1 MNIFDSYA
9 KYHYMK
15 NSILYFF
22 LLLFLFSGQYSF
34 AQSIGLRHY
43 DVDEGLPQGDIY
55 GITQDKN
62 GFLWIATGNGLA
74 RFDGHDMQPF
84 TQNDG
89 LTDNFVTALATDSL
103 RNGTWLGHPQGLLSY
118 QNRQTDSIWT
128 VTSLSQNL
136 LSRIQQIYVEEEQIW
151 ALTEREGVFK
161 VSFNKINSKNQINQ
175 PTEDFD
181 YQTSYFPLVSTHT
194 ERCNVFERLSSNEFL
209 VGTDSGLFVAS
220 VKDEKFIFTDQIKEL
235 QGIEVHSITRKRQGQ
250 IGFWIGTK
258 DNGIYNFFS
267 NSTVK
272 KAFPSRTEIAKEYI
286 TSILEDKRGKLW
298 VGTKNNGLFRI
309 ESIKKEEKV
318 VDIEHYTSKNGLPSS
333 SISCILQDYEG
344 SIWIGTENNGLVQML
359 NEMFEIYTYSHGLPS
374 ENILS
379 VLRMDENN
387 LLLGTDQ
394 TITSLTL
401 QGDSTIFKPYLPA
414 LSQTVVR
421 ALFKDSLG
429 KVWIGT
435 EKKGLFI
442 FDPITNSLKLIRDVP
457 DKTINKITSDDD
469 GNIWIATNSWGLFK
483 YIKSENR
490 FTQILPTKTIQ
501 LNRIQNIYKDRQ
513 NRIWIASSD
522 YTLSYWKDDKLTVL
536 DAVSEFSQVKATCF
550 TEDAENT
557 LWIGSEGSGVFAYSE
572 NEIKKYTTADGLASN
587 YSYFIAADRNYNI
600 WIGSRK
606 GITRLRPKDDLAKIY
621 HQSDG
626 LIGTEANRS
635 AVEKDYNGDL
645 WFGTT
650 RGLIHYIGQNDHINL
665 VRPKVVLSG
674 FRIFG
679 EERSFEEDLVLPYD
693 DYSLRLDF
701 KTITFRYPEK
711 VKFKYRLK
719 GFDENWSEIMTQNFA
734 YYSHLEDGSYEFEV
748 LATND
753 DGVWANIP
761 ASYSFTIA
769 TPIWKKTWF
778 LVACILIGFIL
789 LVGYVRMRTHSLEKK
804 RKDLEIE
811 VEKQT
816 EKLKQQNKELA
827 VTNSLLK
834 ESENELS
841 QSNSIK
847 DRMFSIISHDLR
859 APLATLQNFLKMFI
873 SYRNAF
879 TDEEINKI
887 TRDIDKSLGN
897 VGGLLENLLQWSRAQ
912 MGHLETKLE
921 PLLITDHIQKNIE
934 LLLPTAK
941 NKKIN
946 LQVSQIKEGILV
958 EADYNLLNFILRNL
972 ISNAIKFT
980 DTEGT
985 VTVGAIADTNTL
997 EKNAQKM
1004 IHIFVRDTGVGMNE
1018 DIAKKIFIT
1027 DQHVTTRGTANEK
1040 GTGLGLMVCKE
1051 FVEKQNGKIWVESI
1065 EKEGTTFTFSL
1076 REAIIKD

>member
-1 MNIFDSYA
+1 MNSFDSYV
-9 KYHYMK
+9 KYYYMRY
-15 NSILYFF
+15 SIFFFF
-22 LLLFLFSGQYSF
+22 LLTTLLSANSSF

-55 GITQDKN
+55 EIAQDKN

-89 LTDNFVTALATDSL
+89 LADNFVTTLATDSL

-118 QNRQTDSIWT
+118 HHRQNDSIWT
-128 VTSLSQNL
+128 ISSLNQNL
-136 LSRIQQIYVEEEQIW
+136 LSRIQQIRIEEEQIW
-151 ALTEREGVFK
+151 ALTEREGVIR
-161 VSFNKINSKNQINQ
+161 VSFNNVKEENQTNHQ
-175 PTEDFD
+175 NKLFN
-181 YQTSYFPLVSTHT
+181 YQTSYFPLINTHT
-194 ERCNVFERLSSNEFL
+194 ERCNVFDKLSSNEFL

-220 VKDEKFIFTDQIKEL
+220 IQDEKFIFTQEIAEL
-235 QGIEVHSITRKRQGQ
+235 RGIEVHSISRKKHGQ

-258 DNGIYNFFS
+258 DNGVYNFFS
-267 NSTVK
+267 SGNVK
-272 KAFPSRTEIAKEYI
+272 KAFPNRKEIENQYI

-309 ESIKKEEKV
+309 ESTKKDEKV
-318 VDIEHYTSKNGLPSS
+318 INIEHYTTKNGLPNLA
-333 SISCILQDYEG
+333 ISCILQDYEG

-359 NEMFEIYTYSHGLPS
+359 NEMFEIYTYAHGLES

-379 VLRMDENN
+379 LLRLDENL

-394 TITSLTL
+394 NITLLTTK
-401 QGDSTIFKPYLPA
+401 GDSTVFEPYLDDFPQA
-414 LSQTVVR
+414 VIRT
-421 ALFKDSLG
+421 LFKDSLG
-429 KVWIGT
+429 KIWIGT
-435 EKKGLFI
+435 EEKGLFI
-442 FDPITNSLKLIRDVP
+442 FDPTTNYLKAVKEVP
-457 DKTINKITSDDD
+457 DKTINKITADDQ
-469 GNIWIATNSWGLFK
+469 GNVWIATNSWGLFK
-483 YIKSENR
+483 YLKATAR
-490 FTQILPTKTIQ
+490 FTQILPSKTVQ

-536 DAVSEFSQVKATCF
+536 DAIPEFSQVKATCF
-550 TEDAENT
+550 AEDAENV

-572 NEIKKYTTADGLASN
+572 NEIKKYTIADGLASN

-626 LIGTEANRS
+626 LIGTEGNRS
-635 AVEKDYNGDL
+635 AVQKDFNGDL

-679 EERSFEEDLVLPYD
+679 EEQSFEEDLVLPYD

-719 GFDENWSEIMTQNFA
+719 GFDENWSEITTQNFA
-734 YYSHLEDGSYEFEV
+734 YYSHLEDGEYDFEV

-753 DGVWANIP
+753 DGIWTTIP
-761 ASYSFTIA
+761 AMYSFTIA
-769 TPIWKKTWF
+769 TPVWKKTWF
-778 LVACILIGFIL
+778 LIACIVFCFTL
-789 LVGYVRMRTHSLEKK
+789 LVSYVRKRTNSLEEK
-804 RKDLEIE
+804 RKILELE

-816 EKLKQQNKELA
+816 EKLKLQNKELE

-879 TDEEINKI
+879 SDEEINKI
-887 TRDIDKSLGN
+887 TKDINKSLGN
-897 VGGLLENLLQWSRAQ
+897 VGDLLENLLQWSRAQ
-912 MGHLETKLE
+912 MGHLETQLE
-921 PLLITDHIQKNIE
+921 PLIIADYIQKNIE
-934 LLLPTAK
+934 LFLPIAK

-946 LQVSQIKEGILV
+946 LQVSEINEKIAV
-958 EADYNLLNFILRNL
+958 EADPNLLNFILRNL

-980 DTEGT
+980 DLNGT
-985 VTVGAIADTNTL
+985 VTVGATYYTD
-997 EKNAQKM
+997 ENANDSK
-1004 IHIFVRDTGVGMNE
+1004 R
-1018 DIAKKIFIT
+1018 
-1027 DQHVTTRGTANEK
+1027 
-1040 GTGLGLMVCKE
+1040 
-1051 FVEKQNGKIWVESI
+1051 
-1065 EKEGTTFTFSL
+1065 
-1076 REAIIKD
+1076 

>member
-1 MNIFDSYA
+1 MNSFGSHA
-9 KYHYMK
+9 KYYYMK
-15 NSILYFF
+15 HYIHYFF
-22 LLLFLFSGQYSF
+22 LFPFLFFVQYSF

-43 DVDEGLPQGDIY
+43 DVEEGLPQGDIY

-62 GFLWIATGNGLA
+62 GFLWIATGNGLS

-84 TQNDG
+84 TQSDG
-89 LTDNFVTALATDSL
+89 LADNFITTLATDSV
-103 RNGTWLGHPQGLLSY
+103 RNGTWLGHPQGVLSY
-118 QNRQTDSIWT
+118 HHKQNDSIWSI
-128 VTSLSQNL
+128 TSPTQNL
-136 LSRIQQIYVEEEQIW
+136 LSRVQQIYVEEEKVW

-161 VSFNKINSKNQINQ
+161 VSFNKMDNQDSDN
-175 PTEDFD
+175 PFLH
-181 YQTSYFPLVSTHT
+181 YQISYFPLVSTHT
-194 ERCNVFERLSSNEFL
+194 ERCNVFEKLSSNEFL

-220 VKDEKFIFTDQIKEL
+220 IKDEKFIFTQQIKEL
-235 QGIEVHSITRKRQGQ
+235 KGIEVHSIVRKKQGQ

-258 DNGIYNFFS
+258 DNGVYNFFS
-267 NSTVK
+267 TSNIK
-272 KAFPSRTEIAKEYI
+272 KAFSSRPEVAKEHV

-298 VGTKNNGLFRI
+298 IGTKNNGLFRI

-318 VDIEHYTSKNGLPSS
+318 ISIEHYTTNNGLPSS

-344 SIWIGTENNGLVQML
+344 SIWIGTESNGFVQML
-359 NEMFEIYTYSHGLPS
+359 NEMFEIYTYTHGLPS
-374 ENILS
+374 ENVLS
-379 VLRMDENN
+379 TLRLDENT

-394 TITSLTL
+394 NITSLIK
-401 QGDSTIFKPYLPA
+401 QGDSTIFKPYLAA
-414 LSQTVVR
+414 LPQTIVR
-421 ALFKDSLG
+421 TLFKDSLG
-429 KVWIGT
+429 KIWIGT

-442 FDPITNSLKLIRDVP
+442 YEPTTNILKSIKDVP
-457 DKTINKITSDDD
+457 DKTINKITADDD

-490 FTQILPTKTIQ
+490 FIQILPTKTVQ
-501 LNRIQNIYKDRQ
+501 LSRIQNIYKDKQ

-536 DAVSEFSQVKATCF
+536 DAIPEFSQVKATCF

-572 NEIKKYTTADGLASN
+572 QSIKKYTTANGLASN

-635 AVEKDYNGDL
+635 AIEKDFNGDL

-665 VRPKVVLSG
+665 VRPKVILSG
-674 FRIFG
+674 LRIFG
-679 EERSFEEDLVLPYD
+679 EERNFEKDLVLPYD
-693 DYSLRLDF
+693 DYSLRFDF

-719 GFDENWSEIMTQNFA
+719 GFDNNWSEVMTQNFA
-734 YYSHLEDGSYEFEV
+734 YYSHLEDGDYEFEV

-753 DGVWANIP
+753 DGIWANVP
-761 ASYSFTIA
+761 ATYSFTIA

-778 LVACILIGFIL
+778 LTFLALIAFML
-789 LVGYVRMRTHSLEKK
+789 LVGYVRMRTNSLEKK
-804 RKDLEIE
+804 RKILELE

-816 EKLKQQNKELA
+816 EKLKAQNQELA

-879 TDEEINKI
+879 TDEEITKI
-887 TRDIDKSLGN
+887 TRDINKSLGN
-897 VGGLLENLLQWSRAQ
+897 VGDLLENLLQWSRAQ
-912 MGHLETKLE
+912 MGHLESELE
-921 PLLITDHIQKNIE
+921 PLFVTDYIQKNIE

-941 NKKIN
+941 NKQIN
-946 LQVSQIKEGILV
+946 LQVSAMDESLLV
-958 EADYNLLNFILRNL
+958 DADPNLLNFILRNL

-980 DTEGT
+980 DVEGT
-985 VTVGAIADTNTL
+985 VTVGTVLDIHHS
-997 EKNAQKM
+997 EKNPPKM
-1004 IHIFVRDTGVGMNE
+1004 IHVFVKDTGVGMSDE
-1018 DIAKKIFIT
+1018 IAKKIFIT

-1051 FVEKQNGKIWVESI
+1051 FAEKQHGKIWVESV
-1065 EKEGTTFTFSL
+1065 EGEGTTFTFSM
-1076 REAIIKD
+1076 REGKMK

>member
-1 MNIFDSYA
+1 
-9 KYHYMK
+9 MK
-15 NSILYFF
+15 HFVLPFF
-22 LLLFLFSGQYSF
+22 LLSFLFFAHYSS

-84 TQNDG
+84 TQSDG
-89 LTDNFVTALATDSL
+89 LSDNFVTALATDSL

-118 QNRQTDSIWT
+118 HDRQTDSIWT
-128 VTSLSQNL
+128 ITVLTQNL

-161 VSFNKINSKNQINQ
+161 VNFNKVTNQVENSTKNKSSF
-175 PTEDFD
+175 TH
-181 YQTSYFPLVSTHT
+181 QTSYYPLVSTHT
-194 ERCNVFERLSSNEFL
+194 ERCNVFEKLSSNEFL

-220 VKDEKFIFTDQIKEL
+220 IKNDKFVFTQQIKEL
-235 QGIEVHSITRKRQGQ
+235 KGIEVHSITRKKQGQ

-267 NSTVK
+267 NNNVK
-272 KAFPSRTEIAKEYI
+272 KAFQSRTEIAKEYI

-298 VGTKNNGLFRI
+298 IGTKDNGLFRI
-309 ESIKKEEKV
+309 ESIKKEEKIV
-318 VDIEHYTSKNGLPSS
+318 SIEHYTTKNGLPSL

-359 NEMFEIYTYSHGLPS
+359 NEMFEIYTYTHGLPS

-379 VLRMDENN
+379 ILRLDENT

-394 TITSLTL
+394 NITSLTK
-401 QGDSTIFKPYLPA
+401 QGDSTIFKSYLETLP
-414 LSQTVVR
+414 QMIVR
-421 ALFKDSLG
+421 SLFQDSLG
-429 KVWIGT
+429 KIWIGS
-435 EKKGLFI
+435 EKKGLFTY
-442 FDPITNSLKLIRDVP
+442 DPSTNSLKSIKDVP
-457 DKTINKITSDDD
+457 AQTINKIVADDD

-483 YIKSENR
+483 YLKNENR
-490 FTQILPTKTIQ
+490 FTQILPTKTVQI
-501 LNRIQNIYKDRQ
+501 NRVQNIYKDKQ

-536 DAVSEFSQVKATCF
+536 DAIPEFSQVKATCF

-557 LWIGSEGSGVFAYSE
+557 LWIGSEGSGVFSYSE
-572 NEIKKYTTADGLASN
+572 QGIRKYTTADGLASN

-635 AVEKDYNGDL
+635 AVEKDFNGDL

-665 VRPKVVLSG
+665 VRPKVILSG

-679 EERSFEEDLVLPYD
+679 EERTFEEDLVLPYEN
-693 DYSLRLDF
+693 YSLRFDF

-719 GFDENWSEIMTQNFA
+719 GFDKNWSEVMTQNFA
-734 YYSHLEDGSYEFEV
+734 YYSHLEDGNYEFEV

-753 DGVWANIP
+753 DGIWANVP
-761 ASYSFTIA
+761 AVYSFKIA
-769 TPIWKKTWF
+769 TPIWKKAWF
-778 LVACILIGFIL
+778 LALCTLLGFVL
-789 LVGYVRMRTHSLEKK
+789 LVSYVRWRTSALENK
-804 RKDLEIE
+804 RKTLELE
-811 VEKQT
+811 VAKQT
-816 EKLKQQNKELA
+816 EKLKIQNQELA

-841 QSNSIK
+841 QSNTIK
-847 DRMFSIISHDLR
+847 DKMFSIISHDLR

-879 TDEEINKI
+879 TEEEIGRI
-887 TRDIDKSLGN
+887 TKDINKSLGN
-897 VGGLLENLLQWSRAQ
+897 VGDLLENLLQWSRAQ
-912 MGHLETKLE
+912 MGHLETELE
-921 PLLITDHIQKNIE
+921 PLLVTDYIQKNIE

-941 NKKIN
+941 NKQIN
-946 LQVSQIKEGILV
+946 LQVSEIEEEILV
-958 EADYNLLNFILRNL
+958 EADPNLLNFILRNL

-980 DTEGT
+980 DTDGT
-985 VTVGAIADTNTL
+985 VTMGAIYD
-997 EKNAQKM
+997 KNNSNKNPHKM
-1004 IHIFVRDTGVGMNE
+1004 IHIFVKDTGVGMSE

-1065 EKEGTTFTFSL
+1065 EGQGTTFTFSM
-1076 REAIIKD
+1076 REGKIK

>member
-1 MNIFDSYA
+1 
-9 KYHYMK
+9 MK
-15 NSILYFF
+15 HSFVFLF
-22 LLLFLFSGQYSF
+22 LLITFISGQYSV

-55 GITQDKN
+55 GITQDEN
-62 GFLWIATGNGLA
+62 GFLWIATGNGLS

-84 TQNDG
+84 TQSDG
-89 LTDNFVTALATDSL
+89 LADNFTTAIESDSL
-103 RNGTWLGHPQGLLSY
+103 RNGTWLGHPQGLISY
-118 QNRQTDSIWT
+118 HDKQNDSLLII
-128 VTSLSQNL
+128 SLPTQNL
-136 LSRIQQIYVEEEQIW
+136 LSRVQQIYVDKQHVW
-151 ALTEREGVFK
+151 ALTEREGVFRISFESTDNQ
-161 VSFNKINSKNQINQ
+161 VENVQENNPSFN
-175 PTEDFD
+175 
-181 YQTSYFPLVSTHT
+181 YQTSYFPLVSSHT
-194 ERCNVFERLSSNEFL
+194 ERCNVFEKLSSNEFL
-209 VGTDSGLFVAS
+209 VGTDSGLFIAAIQ
-220 VKDEKFIFTDQIKEL
+220 DEKFVFHHQIEEL
-235 QGIEVHSITRKRQGQ
+235 KGIQVHSIVRKNQNQ
-250 IGFWIGTK
+250 VGFWIGTK
-258 DNGIYNFFS
+258 EHGIYNFFS
-267 NSTVK
+267 THNVK
-272 KAFPSRTEIAKEYI
+272 KAFPNRPEISKSDI

-298 VGTKNNGLFRI
+298 IGTKNNGLFRV
-309 ESIKKEEKV
+309 ESTKREENIV
-318 VDIEHYTSKNGLPSS
+318 NIEHYTQKNGLPSS
-333 SISCILQDYEG
+333 AVSCILQDYEG
-344 SIWIGTENNGLVQML
+344 SIWIGTENDGMVQML

-379 VLRMDENN
+379 VLRLDENI

-394 TITSLTL
+394 GITSFYT
-401 QGDSTIFKPYLPA
+401 QEDSIIFKPYLNA
-414 LSQTVVR
+414 LPQSTIR
-421 ALFKDSLG
+421 TLFKDSLG
-429 KVWIGT
+429 KIWVGT
-435 EKKGLFI
+435 DKKGLFI
-442 FDPITNSLKLIRDVP
+442 YDPITNVSKSIRDVP
-457 DKTINKITSDDD
+457 DKTINKITADDD

-483 YIKSENR
+483 YVRAENR
-490 FTQILPTKTIQ
+490 FTQILPTKTVQ

-522 YTLSYWKDDKLTVL
+522 YTISYWKDNKLTVL
-536 DAVSEFSQVKATCF
+536 DAIPEFSQVKATCF

-572 NEIKKYTTADGLASN
+572 QGIKKYTTAHGLASN
-587 YSYFIAADRNYNI
+587 YSYFIAADRNYNV

-621 HQSDG
+621 HKSDG

-635 AVEKDYNGDL
+635 AVEKDVNGDL

-679 EERSFEEDLVLPYD
+679 EEKNFEEDLVLPYE
-693 DYSLRLDF
+693 DYSLRFDF

-719 GFDENWSEIMTQNFA
+719 GFDKDWSETTSQTFA
-734 YYSHLEDGSYEFEV
+734 YYSHLEDGDYDFEV

-753 DGVWANIP
+753 DGIWASTP
-761 ASYSFTIA
+761 ATYSFSIA

-778 LVACILIGFIL
+778 LVFLTLLGFVVLIA
-789 LVGYVRMRTHSLEKK
+789 YVRWRTNSLEKQ
-804 RKDLEIE
+804 RKKLELE

-816 EKLKQQNKELA
+816 KKLTSQNKELET
-827 VTNSLLK
+827 TNSLLK

-879 TDEEINKI
+879 TEEEVNKV
-887 TRDIDKSLGN
+887 TRDIDKSLTN
-897 VGGLLENLLQWSRAQ
+897 VGDLLENLLQWSRAQ
-912 MGHLETKLE
+912 MGHLETELQ
-921 PLLITDHIQKNIE
+921 PLLVTDYIQKNIE

-946 LQVSQIKEGILV
+946 LQVAEIRDELIV
-958 EADYNLLNFILRNL
+958 EADPNLINFILRNL

-980 DTEGT
+980 EQRGT
-985 VTVGAIADTNTL
+985 VTVSATQDVQESSNT
-997 EKNAQKM
+997 KM
-1004 IHIFVRDTGVGMNE
+1004 IHISVRDTGVGMSKE
-1018 DIAKKIFIT
+1018 IAQKIFIKEE
-1027 DQHVTTRGTANEK
+1027 HITTRGTANEK

-1051 FVEKQNGKIWVESI
+1051 FVEKQNGNIWVESQ
-1065 EKEGTTFTFSL
+1065 EGEGTTFTFSL
-1076 REAIIKD
+1076 RKGKII

>member
-1 MNIFDSYA
+1 
-9 KYHYMK
+9 MK
-15 NSILYFF
+15 HSVLYIF
-22 LLLFLFSGQYSF
+22 LLSFLFFVHYSF

-89 LTDNFVTALATDSL
+89 LSDNFTTALATDSV
-103 RNGTWLGHPQGLLSY
+103 RNGIWLGHPQGLLSY
-118 QNRQTDSIWT
+118 HNRQNDSIQIIK
-128 VTSLSQNL
+128 TSTQNL
-136 LSRIQQIYVEEEQIW
+136 LSRIQQIHVEEESIW
-151 ALTEREGVFK
+151 ALIEREGVFK
-161 VSFNKINSKNQINQ
+161 ISFDKPTNNQKATAPTKDRKINSSSLN
-175 PTEDFD
+175 

-194 ERCNVFERLSSNEFL
+194 ERCNVFDKLSSNEFL
-209 VGTDSGLFVAS
+209 VGTDSGLFVATI
-220 VKDEKFIFTDQIKEL
+220 KNQKFVFTQQIKEL
-235 QGIEVHSITRKRQGQ
+235 KGIQVHSITRKRQSQ

-258 DNGIYNFFS
+258 GNGVYNFFS
-267 NSTVK
+267 KNDVK
-272 KAFPSRTEIAKEYI
+272 KAFPSSKEIANEYV
-286 TSILEDKRGKLW
+286 TSVLEDKRGKVW
-298 VGTKNNGLFRI
+298 IGTKNNGIFRI
-309 ESIKKEEKV
+309 ESTKKHEKIV
-318 VDIEHYTSKNGLPSS
+318 SIEHYTTKNGLPSPA
-333 SISCILQDYEG
+333 ISCLLQDYEG
-344 SIWIGTENNGLVQML
+344 SIWIGTENTGLVQML

-379 VLRMDENN
+379 ILRIDENT
-387 LLLGTDQ
+387 LLLGTEQ
-394 TITSLTL
+394 NITSISHS
-401 QGDSTIFKPYLPA
+401 GDSTIFRPYLNS
-414 LSQTVVR
+414 LTQTPIR
-421 ALFKDSLG
+421 TLFKDSLG
-429 KVWIGT
+429 KIWIGT
-435 EKKGLFI
+435 EKKGLFTYE
-442 FDPITNSLKLIRDVP
+442 PTTNTLKSIRDVP
-457 DKTINKITSDDD
+457 DKTINKITADDD

-483 YIKSENR
+483 YIKTENR
-490 FTQILPTKTIQ
+490 FTQVLPTKAIQ
-501 LNRIQNIYKDRQ
+501 VNRIQNIYKDRK

-522 YTLSYWKDDKLTVL
+522 YTLSYWKDNKLTVL
-536 DAVSEFSQVKATCF
+536 DAIPEFSQVKATCF
-550 TEDAENT
+550 EEDAENT
-557 LWIGSEGSGVFAYSE
+557 LWIGSEGSGVFSYSE
-572 NEIKKYTTADGLASN
+572 QGIKKYTTADGLASN

-635 AVEKDYNGDL
+635 AVEKDFNGDL

-679 EERSFEEDLVLPYD
+679 EEKSFQEDLILPYD
-693 DYSLRLDF
+693 DYSLRFDF
-701 KTITFRYPEK
+701 KTITFRYTDK

-719 GFDENWSEIMTQNFA
+719 GFDKNWSEVMTQNFA
-734 YYSHLEDGSYEFEV
+734 YYSHLEDGEYDFEV

-753 DGVWANIP
+753 DGIWANIP
-761 ASYSFTIA
+761 ATYSFTIA

-778 LVACILIGFIL
+778 LLLCTLTGFAL
-789 LVGYVRMRTHSLEKK
+789 LVGYVRIRTNSLEKK
-804 RKDLEIE
+804 RKTLELE
-811 VEKQT
+811 VTKQT
-816 EKLKQQNKELA
+816 EKLKLQNKELEM
-827 VTNSLLK
+827 TNSLLK

-841 QSNSIK
+841 QSNNIK
-847 DRMFSIISHDLR
+847 DKMFSIISHDLR

-879 TDEEINKI
+879 TDEEITKI
-887 TRDIDKSLGN
+887 TRDINKSLGS
-897 VGGLLENLLQWSRAQ
+897 VGDLLENLLQWSRAQ
-912 MGHLETKLE
+912 MGHLETELE
-921 PLLITDHIQKNIE
+921 PLLITDYIQKNIE

-946 LQVSQIKEGILV
+946 LQVSEIEEGVLV
-958 EADYNLLNFILRNL
+958 EADPNLLNFILRNL

-980 DTEGT
+980 DTDGT
-985 VTVGAIADTNTL
+985 VTVGAIYGTNNSEKNTL
-997 EKNAQKM
+997 KT
-1004 IHIFVRDTGVGMNE
+1004 IHIFVRDTGVGMDTE
-1018 DIAKKIFIT
+1018 TAKKIFIT

-1051 FVEKQNGKIWVESI
+1051 FVEKQDGKIWVKSV
-1065 EKEGTTFTFSL
+1065 EKEGTTFTFSM
-1076 REAIIKD
+1076 REGKIKN

>member
-1 MNIFDSYA
+1 
-9 KYHYMK
+9 MK
-15 NSILYFF
+15 NFLLFF
-22 LLLFLFSGQYSF
+22 LLFLFLPFGHYSF

-55 GITQDKN
+55 GTAQDRN
-62 GFLWIATGNGLA
+62 GFLWVATGNGLA

-89 LTDNFVTALATDSL
+89 LTDNFITTLATDSI
-103 RNGTWLGHPQGLLSY
+103 RGGTWLGHPQGLLSY
-118 QNRQTDSIWT
+118 HNRKTDSIWSVQLLT
-128 VTSLSQNL
+128 QNL
-136 LSRIQQIYVEEEQIW
+136 LSRIQQICVEEEYIW

-161 VSFNKINSKNQINQ
+161 ISFNKVDNETSNENQSTKTKQ
-175 PTEDFD
+175 SFD
-181 YQTSYFPLVSTHT
+181 YQTSYFPLVNTHT
-194 ERCNVFERLSSNEFL
+194 ERCNVFEKLSSNEFL
-209 VGTDSGLFVAS
+209 VGTDSGLFVAAI
-220 VKDEKFIFTDQIKEL
+220 KNEKFVFTGKIKEL
-235 QGIEVHSITRKRQGQ
+235 QGIEVHCIKRKKNGQ

-258 DNGIYNFFS
+258 DNGIYNFVS
-267 NSTVK
+267 TNSIK
-272 KAFPSRTEIAKEYI
+272 KAFPERAEIAKEYI

-298 VGTKNNGLFRI
+298 IGTKNNGLFRI
-309 ESIKKEEKV
+309 EASKKDEKIIS
-318 VDIEHYTSKNGLPSS
+318 IEHYTTKNGLPGLAV
-333 SISCILQDYEG
+333 SCILQDYEG

-359 NEMFEIYTYSHGLPS
+359 NEMFEIYTYTHGLLS

-379 VLRMDENN
+379 VLRLDEKT

-394 TITSLTL
+394 NITSLTK
-401 QGDSTIFKPYLPA
+401 QGDSTVFKPYLEA
-414 LSQTVVR
+414 LSQTIIR
-421 ALFKDSLG
+421 TLFQDSLG
-429 KVWIGT
+429 KIWIGT

-442 FDPITNSLKLIRDVP
+442 FDPANNSLKSIKDVP
-457 DKTINKITSDDD
+457 DKMINKITADDD

-483 YIKSENR
+483 YIKTENR
-490 FTQILPTKTIQ
+490 FTQILPTKTVQ
-501 LNRIQNIYKDRQ
+501 LSRIQNIYKDRL

-536 DAVSEFSQVKATCF
+536 DALPEFSQVKATCF
-550 TEDAENT
+550 IEDAENT

-572 NEIKKYTTADGLASN
+572 QGIKKYTTADGLASN

-635 AVEKDYNGDL
+635 AVEQDFNGDL

-650 RGLIHYIGQNDHINL
+650 RGLVHYIGQNDHINL

-679 EERSFEEDLVLPYD
+679 EERNFEKDLILPYD

-734 YYSHLEDGSYEFEV
+734 YYSHLEDGTYNFEV

-753 DGVWANIP
+753 DGIWANNP
-761 ASYSFTIA
+761 ATYSFTIA

-778 LVACILIGFIL
+778 LVACIFLGFMIL
-789 LVGYVRMRTHSLEKK
+789 VAYVRWRTSSLERK
-804 RKDLEIE
+804 RRLLEIE
-811 VEKQT
+811 IEKQT
-816 EKLKQQNKELA
+816 DKLKLQNKELA
-827 VTNSLLK
+827 LTNSLLK
-834 ESENELS
+834 ESETELS

-879 TDEEINKI
+879 SDEEITKI
-887 TRDIDKSLGN
+887 TRDINKSLGN
-897 VGGLLENLLQWSRAQ
+897 VGDLLENLLQWSRAQ
-912 MGHLETKLE
+912 MGHLVTELE
-921 PLLITDHIQKNIE
+921 PLLVADYIQKNIE

-946 LQVSQIKEGILV
+946 LQVSQIDESILV
-958 EADYNLLNFILRNL
+958 EADPNLLNFILRNL

-980 DTEGT
+980 DTDGT
-985 VTVGAIADTNTL
+985 VTVGAILFDSDFNSDATTL
-997 EKNAQKM
+997 ENKTQKTV
-1004 IHIFVRDTGVGMNE
+1004 HIFVRDTGVGMSKE
-1018 DIAKKIFIT
+1018 TEQRIFVT
-1027 DQHVTTRGTANEK
+1027 DQHITTRGTANEK

-1051 FVEKQNGKIWVESI
+1051 FVEKQNGKIWVDSVED
-1065 EKEGTTFTFSL
+1065 EGTTFTFSIK
-1076 REAIIKD
+1076 EGIIED

>member
-1 MNIFDSYA
+1 
-9 KYHYMK
+9 MK
-15 NSILYFF
+15 QSILYIF
-22 LLLFLFSGQYSF
+22 LLPFLFSAHYSF

-55 GITQDKN
+55 GLTQDKN
-62 GFLWIATGNGLA
+62 GFLWVATGNGLA

-89 LTDNFVTALATDSL
+89 LADNFITTLATDSL
-103 RNGTWLGHPQGLLSY
+103 RNGTWLGHPQGMLSY
-118 QNRQTDSIWT
+118 HNRQTDSIW
-128 VTSLSQNL
+128 VITSLTQNL

-161 VSFNKINSKNQINQ
+161 VSFEKITNTNQANQQNKPFN
-175 PTEDFD
+175 

-194 ERCNVFERLSSNEFL
+194 ERCNVIEKLSSNEFL
-209 VGTDSGLFVAS
+209 VGTDSGLFIAAI
-220 VKDEKFIFTDQIKEL
+220 KDEKFIFTEQIKEL
-235 QGIEVHSITRKRQGQ
+235 KGIEVHSIARKKQGQ

-267 NSTVK
+267 SNNVK
-272 KAFPSRTEIAKEYI
+272 KAFLSRKEIASEYV

-298 VGTKNNGLFRI
+298 IGTKNNGLFRI

-318 VDIEHYTSKNGLPSS
+318 VNIEHYTTKNGLPSLAV
-333 SISCILQDYEG
+333 SCILQDYEG

-359 NEMFEIYTYSHGLPS
+359 NEMFEIYTYTHGLPS

-379 VLRMDENN
+379 ILRLDENT

-394 TITSLTL
+394 NIISLTK
-401 QGDSTIFKPYLPA
+401 QADSTIFKPYLDI
-414 LSQTVVR
+414 LSQTIIR
-421 ALFKDSLG
+421 TLFQDSLG
-429 KVWIGT
+429 KIWIGT
-435 EKKGLFI
+435 EKKGLFTYN
-442 FDPITNSLKLIRDVP
+442 PATNSLQSIKDVP
-457 DKTINKITSDDD
+457 DKMINKITADDD

-490 FTQILPTKTIQ
+490 FTQILPTKTVQ
-501 LNRIQNIYKDRQ
+501 LNRIQNLYKDKQ

-536 DAVSEFSQVKATCF
+536 DAISEFSQVKATCF
-550 TEDAENT
+550 AEDAENT
-557 LWIGSEGSGVFAYSE
+557 LWIGSEGSGVFAYSDQG
-572 NEIKKYTTADGLASN
+572 IKKYTTANGLASN

-635 AVEKDYNGDL
+635 AVEKDFNGDL

-679 EERSFEEDLVLPYD
+679 EEHTFEKDLVLPYD
-693 DYSLRLDF
+693 DYSLRFDF

-719 GFDENWSEIMTQNFA
+719 GFDKNWSEVMTQNFA
-734 YYSHLEDGSYEFEV
+734 YYSHLEDGNYVFEV

-753 DGVWANIP
+753 DGIWANIP
-761 ASYSFTIA
+761 AIYSFKIA

-778 LVACILIGFIL
+778 LVLATLIGFML
-789 LVGYVRMRTHSLEKK
+789 LVGYVRMRTNSLEKK
-804 RKDLEIE
+804 RKVLELE

-816 EKLKQQNKELA
+816 EKLKIQNQELA

-879 TDEEINKI
+879 TDEEITKI
-887 TRDIDKSLGN
+887 TRDINKSLGN
-897 VGGLLENLLQWSRAQ
+897 VGDLLENLLQWSRAQ
-912 MGHLETKLE
+912 MGHLETELE
-921 PLLITDHIQKNIE
+921 PLLVTDYIQKNIE

-941 NKKIN
+941 NKQIN
-946 LQVSQIKEGILV
+946 LQVSEIKEEVLV
-958 EADYNLLNFILRNL
+958 EADPNLLNFILRNL

-980 DTEGT
+980 DTDGT
-985 VTVGAIADTNTL
+985 VTVGATYNPNSS
-997 EKNAQKM
+997 EKNTVRM
-1004 IHIFVRDTGVGMNE
+1004 IHIWVRDTGVGMSDE
-1018 DIAKKIFIT
+1018 IARKIFIT
-1027 DQHVTTRGTANEK
+1027 DQHITTRGTANEK

-1051 FVEKQNGKIWVESI
+1051 FVEKQNGKIWVESK
-1065 EKEGTTFTFSL
+1065 EGEGTTFTFSI
-1076 REAIIKD
+1076 REGKIKG

>member
-1 MNIFDSYA
+1 MNRFDSYA
-9 KYHYMK
+9 KSYYMK
-15 NSILYFF
+15 HSIIYFF
-22 LLLFLFSGQYSF
+22 LLSFLFSVHYSF

-62 GFLWIATGNGLA
+62 GFLWVATGNGLS

-84 TQNDG
+84 TQSDG
-89 LTDNFVTALATDSL
+89 LADNFITTLATDSV

-118 QNRQTDSIWT
+118 HSKQNDSIQILQT
-128 VTSLSQNL
+128 LNQNL
-136 LSRIQQIYVEEEQIW
+136 LSRIQQIYVEEDFVW
-151 ALTEREGVFK
+151 ALTEREGVFRI
-161 VSFNKINSKNQINQ
+161 SFDKTSNKNKSNSAFN
-175 PTEDFD
+175 
-181 YQTSYFPLVSTHT
+181 YQSSYFPLVSTHT
-194 ERCNVFERLSSNEFL
+194 ERCNVFEKLSTNEFL
-209 VGTDSGLFVAS
+209 VGTDSGLFVATI
-220 VKDEKFIFTDQIKEL
+220 KNEKFVFTQQIKEL
-235 QGIEVHSITRKRQGQ
+235 KGIEVHSITKKKQGQ

-267 NSTVK
+267 NTNIK
-272 KAFPSRTEIAKEYI
+272 KAFPNRSEIAKQDV

-298 VGTKNNGLFRI
+298 IGTKNNGLFRV
-309 ESIKKEEKV
+309 ESTKKEEKV
-318 VDIEHYTSKNGLPSS
+318 VSIEHYTTKNGLPSLA
-333 SISCILQDYEG
+333 ISCLLQDYEG

-359 NEMFEIYTYSHGLPS
+359 NEMFEIYTYIHGLPS

-379 VLRMDENN
+379 ILRINENT

-394 TITSLTL
+394 NITSLTK
-401 QGDSTIFKPYLPA
+401 QGDSTVFKPYLPA
-414 LSQTVVR
+414 LSQTVIR
-421 ALFKDSLG
+421 TLFQDSVG
-429 KVWIGT
+429 TIWIGT
-435 EKKGLFI
+435 EKKGLFT
-442 FDPITNSLKLIRDVP
+442 FDPITNSLKSIRDVP
-457 DKTINKITSDDD
+457 DKTINKITADDD

-490 FTQILPTKTIQ
+490 FTQILPTKTVQ

-522 YTLSYWKDDKLTVL
+522 YTLCYWKDDKLTVL
-536 DAVSEFSQVKATCF
+536 DAISQFSQVKATCF
-550 TEDAENT
+550 AEDAENT
-557 LWIGSEGSGVFAYSE
+557 LWIGSEGSGVFSYSE
-572 NEIKKYTTADGLASN
+572 QGIRKYTTTDGLASN

-635 AVEKDYNGDL
+635 AVEKDFNGDL

-650 RGLIHYIGQNDHINL
+650 RGLIHYIGQNDNINL
-665 VRPKVVLSG
+665 VRPKVILSG
-674 FRIFG
+674 FRLFG
-679 EERSFEEDLVLPYD
+679 EERDFEENLVLPYD

-701 KTITFRYPEK
+701 KTITFRYPDK

-719 GFDENWSEIMTQNFA
+719 GFDENWSEVMTQNFA
-734 YYSHLEDGSYEFEV
+734 YYSHLEDGNYEFEV

-753 DGVWANIP
+753 DGIWANVP
-761 ASYSFTIA
+761 ATYSFKIA

-778 LVACILIGFIL
+778 LVFSTLIGFVL
-789 LVGYVRMRTHSLEKK
+789 LVGYVRMRTNSLEKK
-804 RKDLEIE
+804 RKTLELE

-816 EKLKQQNKELA
+816 DKLKIQNNELA
-827 VTNSLLK
+827 LTNSLLK
-834 ESENELS
+834 ESEKELS
-841 QSNSIK
+841 QSNDIK
-847 DRMFSIISHDLR
+847 DKMFSIISHDLR

-879 TDEEINKI
+879 TDEEIGRI
-887 TRDIDKSLGN
+887 TKDINKSLGN
-897 VGGLLENLLQWSRAQ
+897 VGDLLENLLQWSRAQ
-912 MGHLETKLE
+912 MGHLETELK

-934 LLLPTAK
+934 LLLPIAK

-946 LQVSQIKEGILV
+946 LQVSQINEEIYV
-958 EADYNLLNFILRNL
+958 EADSNLLNFILRNL

-980 DTEGT
+980 DTDGT
-985 VTVGAIADTNTL
+985 VTVGAMYGINES
-997 EKNAQKM
+997 EKYDFNMVHVYVK
-1004 IHIFVRDTGVGMNE
+1004 DTGVGMSE
-1018 DIAKKIFIT
+1018 EIAKKIFII

-1051 FVEKQNGKIWVESI
+1051 FVEKLNGKIWVESI
-1065 EKEGTTFTFSL
+1065 EKEGTTFTFSM
-1076 REAIIKD
+1076 REGKINL

>member
-1 MNIFDSYA
+1 
-9 KYHYMK
+9 MK
-15 NSILYFF
+15 NSVISFF
-22 LLLFLFSGQYSF
+22 LLLLLFFVQYSF

-55 GITQDKN
+55 EITQDKN

-89 LTDNFVTALATDSL
+89 LADNFITTLATDSL
-103 RNGTWLGHPQGLLSY
+103 HRGTWLGHPQGLLSY
-118 QNRQTDSIWT
+118 HDRQTDSIWS
-128 VTSLSQNL
+128 VTSLAQNL
-136 LSRIQQIYVEEEQIW
+136 LSRIQQIYVEKEQIW

-161 VSFNKINSKNQINQ
+161 VSFNNVNNENQINQ
-175 PTEDFD
+175 SEKPFN

-194 ERCNVFERLSSNEFL
+194 EKCNVFEKLSSNKFL
-209 VGTDSGLFVAS
+209 VGTDSGLFVAAI
-220 VKDEKFIFTDQIKEL
+220 KDERFVFTQQITEL
-235 QGIEVHSITRKRQGQ
+235 KGIQVHSITQKKHGQ
-250 IGFWIGTK
+250 VGFWIGTK
-258 DNGIYNFFS
+258 NNGIYNFFS
-267 NSTVK
+267 SSNVS
-272 KAFPSRTEIAKEYI
+272 KAFPSRTEIAKEYV

-298 VGTKNNGLFRI
+298 IGTKNNGLFRI
-309 ESIKKEEKV
+309 ESIKREEKV
-318 VDIEHYTSKNGLPSS
+318 VNIEHYTIKNGLPSS
-333 SISCILQDYEG
+333 AVSCILQDYEG
-344 SIWIGTENNGLVQML
+344 SIWVGTENNGLVQML
-359 NEMFEIYTYSHGLPS
+359 NEMFEIYTYTHGLTS

-379 VLRMDENN
+379 ILRLDENT

-394 TITSLTL
+394 NIISLTT
-401 QGDSTIFKPYLPA
+401 QGDSTVFTPYLNA
-414 LSQTVVR
+414 LSKAVVR
-421 ALFKDSLG
+421 TLFQDSLG
-429 KVWIGT
+429 MIWIGT
-435 EKKGLFI
+435 EKQGLFI
-442 FDPITNSLKLIRDVP
+442 FNPSTNSLKSIRDVP
-457 DKTINKITSDDD
+457 DKTINKITADDN

-483 YIKSENR
+483 YIKTENR
-490 FTQILPTKTIQ
+490 FTQILPTKTVQ

-522 YTLSYWKDDKLTVL
+522 YTLSYWKDNKLTVL
-536 DAVSEFSQVKATCF
+536 DDISEFNQVKATCF
-550 TEDAENT
+550 AEDVENT
-557 LWIGSEGSGVFAYSE
+557 LWIGSEGSGVFSYSE
-572 NEIKKYTTADGLASN
+572 NNIKKYTTADGLASN

-635 AVEKDYNGDL
+635 AIEKDYNGDL

-679 EERSFEEDLVLPYD
+679 EDQNFEENLVLPYD

-719 GFDENWSEIMTQNFA
+719 GFNKNWSEIMTQDFA
-734 YYSHLEDGSYEFEV
+734 YYSHLEDGNYTFEV

-753 DGVWANIP
+753 DGVWSLIP
-761 ASYSFTIA
+761 ASYSFAIA
-769 TPIWKKTWF
+769 TPIWKRTWF
-778 LVACILIGFIL
+778 LVACVLIGFIL
-789 LVGYVRMRTHSLEKK
+789 LAAYVRMRTNSLEKK
-804 RKDLEIE
+804 RKNLELEIK
-811 VEKQT
+811 KQT
-816 EKLKQQNKELA
+816 DKLKLQNKELEI
-827 VTNSLLK
+827 TNSLLK
-834 ESENELS
+834 ESESELS

-879 TDEEINKI
+879 TDDEINKI
-887 TRDIDKSLGN
+887 TREIDKSLGN

-912 MGHLETKLE
+912 MGHLETQLE
-921 PLLITDHIQKNIE
+921 PLLVTDHIQKNIE

-946 LQVSQIKEGILV
+946 LQISALNDDILV
-958 EADYNLLNFILRNL
+958 EADPNLLNFILRNL

-980 DTEGT
+980 DTDGT
-985 VTVGAIADTNTL
+985 VTIGAMYDTTDIIDNL
-997 EKNAQKM
+997 EKDSPKM
-1004 IHIFVRDTGVGMNE
+1004 IHVFVRDTGVGMDKE
-1018 DIAKKIFIT
+1018 TAKKIFIT

-1051 FVEKQNGKIWVESI
+1051 FVEKLNGKIWVESV
-1065 EKEGTTFTFSL
+1065 EKEGTTFTFSM
-1076 REAIIKD
+1076 REGENKD

>member
-1 MNIFDSYA
+1 M
-9 KYHYMK
+9 KY
-15 NSILYFF
+15 SFFFLF
-22 LLLFLFSGQYSF
+22 LLLPLFVVQLSF
-34 AQSIGLRHY
+34 AQSVGLRHY

-55 GITQDKN
+55 EVTQDKN

-84 TQNDG
+84 TQSGG
-89 LTDNFVTALATDSL
+89 LADNFITSVVTDSL
-103 RNGTWLGHPQGLLSY
+103 RDGTWLGHPLGMISYHDKQNDSLLA
-118 QNRQTDSIWT
+118 I
-128 VTSLSQNL
+128 SLPTQNL
-136 LSRIQQIYVEEEQIW
+136 LSRVQQIEVERDNVW
-151 ALTEREGVFK
+151 ALTEREGIFK
-161 VSFNKINSKNQINQ
+161 ISFEDVENESKGKN
-175 PTEDFD
+175 TASLV

-194 ERCNVFERLSSNEFL
+194 ERCNVFKKLSSNEFL

-220 VKDEKFIFTDQIKEL
+220 LKDEKFIFTEQIQEL
-235 QGIEVHSITRKRQGQ
+235 RGIQVHSIIRKKQGQ

-267 NSTVK
+267 TNNVQ
-272 KAFPSRTEIAKEYI
+272 KAFSQKKEIATEYI
-286 TSILEDKRGKLW
+286 TCMLEDKRGKLW
-298 VGTKNNGLFRI
+298 VGTKDNGLFRI
-309 ESIKKEEKV
+309 ESTKKEEKIV
-318 VDIEHYTSKNGLPSS
+318 SIEHYTVKNGLPSS
-333 SISCILQDYEG
+333 ALSCILQDYEG
-344 SIWIGTENNGLVQML
+344 SIWIGTENDGLVQIL
-359 NEMFEIYTYSHGLPS
+359 HEMFEIYTYTHGLKN
-374 ENILS
+374 ENIQSL
-379 VLRMDENN
+379 LRLDEHQ
-387 LLLGTDQ
+387 LLLGTEQ
-394 TITSLTL
+394 GISSLTE
-401 QGDSTIFKPYLPA
+401 QSHSTTFQPYLSA
-414 LSQTVVR
+414 LSKKSVR
-421 ALFKDSLG
+421 TIFKDSLN

-435 EKKGLFI
+435 ENQGLFI
-442 FDPITNSLKLIRDVP
+442 HEPTTNSLQSIRDVP
-457 DKTINKITSDDD
+457 DKTINKITGDDD
-469 GNIWIATNSWGLFK
+469 GNVWIATNSWGLFK
-483 YIKSENR
+483 YVKQEKR
-490 FTQILPTKTIQ
+490 FIQVLPTKTIQ

-536 DAVSEFSQVKATCF
+536 DAVAEFSQAKATCF

-572 NEIKKYTTADGLASN
+572 QGIKKYTTADGLASN

-626 LIGTEANRS
+626 LIGTEANRD
-635 AVEKDYNGDL
+635 AIEEDMNGDL

-650 RGLIHYIGQNDHINL
+650 RGLIHYIAQNDHINL

-679 EERSFEEDLVLPYD
+679 EEHTFEENLVLPYEN
-693 DYSLRLDF
+693 YSLRFDF

-719 GFDENWSEIMTQNFA
+719 GFDENWSEMTSQNFA
-734 YYSHLEDGSYEFEV
+734 YYSHLEDGEYTFEV

-753 DGVWANIP
+753 DGIWAKVP
-761 ASYSFTIA
+761 ASYSFSIA
-769 TPIWKKTWF
+769 TPFWKTTWF
-778 LVACILIGFIL
+778 LVFCTFVGFML
-789 LVGYVRMRTHSLEKK
+789 LVGYVRFRTDALEKQ
-804 RKDLEIE
+804 RKTLELE

-816 EKLKQQNKELA
+816 QKLKLQNQELEI
-827 VTNSLLK
+827 TNSLLK

-879 TDEEINKI
+879 TEDEINKV
-887 TRDIDKSLGN
+887 TRDINKSLNN
-897 VGGLLENLLQWSRAQ
+897 VGDLLENLLQWSRAQ
-912 MGHLETKLE
+912 MGHLETNLE
-921 PLLITDHIQKNIE
+921 PILITDYIQKNIE

-946 LQVSQIKEGILV
+946 LQVSQIEEHLMA
-958 EADYNLLNFILRNL
+958 EADPNLLNFILRNL

-980 DTEGT
+980 EQHGT
-985 VTVGAIADTNTL
+985 VTVGAKYDITT
-997 EKNAQKM
+997 EKI
-1004 IHIFVRDTGVGMNE
+1004 IHISVKDTGVGMDE
-1018 DIAKKIFIT
+1018 ETARKIFVT
-1027 DQHVTTRGTANEK
+1027 GEHVTTRGTSGEK
-1040 GTGLGLMVCKE
+1040 GTGLGLMVCRE
-1051 FVEKQNGKIWVESI
+1051 FVEKQNGKIWVESK
-1065 EKEGTTFTFSL
+1065 EGEGTTFFFSL
-1076 REAIIKD
+1076 KEGQA

>member
-1 MNIFDSYA
+1 
-9 KYHYMK
+9 MK
-15 NSILYFF
+15 HFVIFF
-22 LLLFLFSGQYSF
+22 LLLQFLFFGYHSF
-34 AQSIGLRHY
+34 GQSIGLRHY

-55 GITQDKN
+55 GITQDTN

-89 LTDNFVTALATDSL
+89 LADNFVTTLATDYL

-118 QNRQTDSIWT
+118 HNRQTDSIW
-128 VTSLSQNL
+128 VITSLSQNL

-161 VSFNKINSKNQINQ
+161 VTFNKVNDQNQSNKSKGA
-175 PTEDFD
+175 FD

-194 ERCNVFERLSSNEFL
+194 ERCNVFEKLSSNDFL
-209 VGTDSGLFVAS
+209 VGTDSGLFVATI
-220 VKDEKFIFTDQIKEL
+220 KDEKFIFIQQIKEL
-235 QGIEVHSITRKRQGQ
+235 QGIEVHSITRKKQGQ
-250 IGFWIGTK
+250 VGFWIGTK

-267 NSTVK
+267 SSNVK
-272 KAFPSRTEIAKEYI
+272 KAFPSRTEIAKEYV

-298 VGTKNNGLFRI
+298 IGTKNNGLFRI
-309 ESIKKEEKV
+309 ESTKKEEKV
-318 VDIEHYTSKNGLPSS
+318 VSIEHYTTKNGLPSLAV
-333 SISCILQDYEG
+333 SCILQDYEG

-359 NEMFEIYTYSHGLPS
+359 NEMFEIYAYSHGLPS

-379 VLRMDENN
+379 ILRLDENT

-394 TITSLTL
+394 NITSLTK
-401 QGDSTIFKPYLPA
+401 QGDSTVFQSYLPA
-414 LSQTVVR
+414 LPQTTIR
-421 ALFKDSLG
+421 TLFQDSLG
-429 KVWIGT
+429 KIWIGT
-435 EKKGLFI
+435 EKKGLFTYE
-442 FDPITNSLKLIRDVP
+442 PTTKTLKSIKDVP
-457 DKTINKITSDDD
+457 DKTINKITADDD
-469 GNIWIATNSWGLFK
+469 GNIWIATNFWGLFK
-483 YIKSENR
+483 YIKTENR

-501 LNRIQNIYKDRQ
+501 VNRIQNIYKDRK

-522 YTLSYWKDDKLTVL
+522 YTLSYWKDNKLTVL
-536 DAVSEFSQVKATCF
+536 DAIPEFSQVKATCF
-550 TEDAENT
+550 AEDIENT

-572 NEIKKYTTADGLASN
+572 QGIKKYTTADGLASN

-626 LIGTEANRS
+626 LIGAEANRS
-635 AVEKDYNGDL
+635 SVEKDFNGDL

-679 EERSFEEDLVLPYD
+679 EEQSFEEDLVLPYD
-693 DYSLRLDF
+693 DYSLRFDF
-701 KTITFRYPEK
+701 KTITFRYPDK

-719 GFDENWSEIMTQNFA
+719 GFDKNWSEVMTQNFA

-753 DGVWANIP
+753 DGIWANVP
-761 ASYSFTIA
+761 ATYSFTIA
-769 TPIWKKTWF
+769 TPIWKRTWF
-778 LVACILIGFIL
+778 LLVCTFVVFAILA
-789 LVGYVRMRTHSLEKK
+789 GYVRLRTNGLEKK
-804 RKDLEIE
+804 RKTLELE
-811 VEKQT
+811 VTKQT
-816 EKLKQQNKELA
+816 EKLKIQNKELA
-827 VTNSLLK
+827 TTNSLLK

-847 DRMFSIISHDLR
+847 DKMFSIISHDLR

-879 TDEEINKI
+879 TEEEIGRI
-887 TRDIDKSLGN
+887 TKDINKSLGN
-897 VGGLLENLLQWSRAQ
+897 VGDLLENLLQWSRAQ
-912 MGHLETKLE
+912 MGHLETELE
-921 PLLITDHIQKNIE
+921 PLLVTDYIQKNIE

-941 NKKIN
+941 NKQIN
-946 LQVSQIKEGILV
+946 LQVSEIEEGVLV
-958 EADYNLLNFILRNL
+958 EADPNLLNFILRNL

-980 DTEGT
+980 DTDGT
-985 VTVGAIADTNTL
+985 VTVGATFGKTEDINILD
-997 EKNAQKM
+997 KM
-1004 IHIFVRDTGVGMNE
+1004 IHIWVKDTGVGMSD

-1051 FVEKQNGKIWVESI
+1051 FVEKQHGKIWVESV
-1065 EKEGTTFTFSL
+1065 EKEGTTFTFSM
-1076 REAIIKD
+1076 REGKIKD

>member
-1 MNIFDSYA
+1 M
-9 KYHYMK
+9 
-15 NSILYFF
+15 
-22 LLLFLFSGQYSF
+22 QTSF

-55 GITQDKN
+55 GAAQDEN

-84 TQNDG
+84 TQSDG
-89 LTDNFVTALATDSL
+89 LSDNFITALATDSL

-118 QNRQTDSIWT
+118 HDRQTDSIWT
-128 VTSLSQNL
+128 ITSLNQNL
-136 LSRIQQIYVEEEQIW
+136 LSRIQQIYVEEEHIW
-151 ALTEREGVFK
+151 ALTEREGIFEI
-161 VSFNKINSKNQINQ
+161 SFDKSQKKEVKE
-175 PTEDFD
+175 TFD

-194 ERCNVFERLSSNEFL
+194 ERCNVFEKLPSNEFL

-220 VKDEKFIFTDQIKEL
+220 IKDEKFVFTDKIKEL
-235 QGIEVHSITRKRQGQ
+235 KGIEVHSITRKKQGQ

-267 NSTVK
+267 NNNVK
-272 KAFPSRTEIAKEYI
+272 KAFPSRTELAKEYI

-298 VGTKNNGLFRI
+298 IGTKNNGLFRV
-309 ESIKKEEKV
+309 ESTKKEEKIV
-318 VDIEHYTSKNGLPSS
+318 SIEHYTTKNGLPSS

-379 VLRMDENN
+379 ILRIDENN

-394 TITSLTL
+394 NITSLVQ
-401 QGDSTIFKPYLPA
+401 QGDSTTFKTYLPA
-414 LSQTVVR
+414 FPQAIVR
-421 ALFKDSLG
+421 TLFQDSLG
-429 KVWIGT
+429 KIWIGT
-435 EKKGLFI
+435 ENKGLFT
-442 FDPITNSLKLIRDVP
+442 FDPVTNSLKSIRDVP
-457 DKTINKITSDDD
+457 DKTINKITADDE
-469 GNIWIATNSWGLFK
+469 GNIWIATNLWGLFK
-483 YIKSENR
+483 YLKSENR
-490 FTQILPTKTIQ
+490 FIQILPTKTIQ

-522 YTLSYWKDDKLTVL
+522 YTLSYWKDNKLTVL
-536 DAVSEFSQVKATCF
+536 DAVPEFNQVKATCF

-557 LWIGSEGSGVFAYSE
+557 LWIGSEGSGVFAYSD
-572 NEIKKYTTADGLASN
+572 NGIKKYTTANGLASN

-635 AVEKDYNGDL
+635 AIEREYNGDL

-679 EERSFEEDLVLPYD
+679 KEKSFEENLVLPYD
-693 DYSLRLDF
+693 DYSLRFDF

-719 GFDENWSEIMTQNFA
+719 GFDKNWSEITTQNFA
-734 YYSHLEDGSYEFEV
+734 YYSHLEDGNYDFEV

-761 ASYSFTIA
+761 ANYSFTIA

-778 LVACILIGFIL
+778 LVACTLVGFIL
-789 LVGYVRMRTHSLEKK
+789 FAGYVRIRTNSLEKK
-804 RKDLEIE
+804 RKLLELE
-811 VEKQT
+811 VTKQT
-816 EKLKQQNKELA
+816 EKLKHQNKELA
-827 VTNSLLK
+827 LTNSLLK

-873 SYRNAF
+873 TYRNAF
-879 TDEEINKI
+879 TDDEINRI

-912 MGHLETKLE
+912 MGHLETQLE

-958 EADYNLLNFILRNL
+958 EADPNLLNFILRNL
-972 ISNAIKFT
+972 ISNALKFT
-980 DTEGT
+980 DIDGT
-985 VTVGAIADTNTL
+985 VTVGAVYYEDNNDNKS
-997 EKNAQKM
+997 EKETHKM
-1004 IHIFVRDTGVGMNE
+1004 VHVFVRDTGVGMNKE
-1018 DIAKKIFIT
+1018 TAKKIFVK

-1051 FVEKQNGKIWVESI
+1051 FIEKQNGEIWVEST
-1065 EKEGTTFTFSL
+1065 EKQGTTFTFSM
-1076 REAIIKD
+1076 REGKIEA

>member
-1 MNIFDSYA
+1 
-9 KYHYMK
+9 MK
-15 NSILYFF
+15 HSILYIF
-22 LLLFLFSGQYSF
+22 LLPLLFFTQYSF
-34 AQSIGLRHY
+34 SQSIGLRHY

-55 GITQDKN
+55 GMAQDKN
-62 GFLWIATGNGLA
+62 GFLWVATGNGLA

-84 TQNDG
+84 TQSDG
-89 LTDNFVTALATDSL
+89 LADNFITTLATDSI
-103 RNGTWLGHPQGLLSY
+103 RNGAWLGHPQGLLSY
-118 QNRQTDSIWT
+118 HDRQTDSIWV
-128 VTSLSQNL
+128 VTSLAQNL
-136 LSRIQQIYVEEEQIW
+136 LSRIQQIYIEEEQIW

-161 VSFNKINSKNQINQ
+161 VSFNNENQTNESQKNFN
-175 PTEDFD
+175 

-194 ERCNVFERLSSNEFL
+194 ERCNVFEKLSSNEFL

-220 VKDEKFIFTDQIKEL
+220 LKDEKFIFTQQIKAL
-235 QGIEVHSITRKRQGQ
+235 KGIQIHSITRKKQAQ

-267 NSTVK
+267 NNNVK
-272 KAFPSRTEIAKEYI
+272 KAFSSRTEIANQYI

-298 VGTKNNGLFRI
+298 IGTKNNGLFRV
-309 ESIKKEEKV
+309 ESTKKDEKV
-318 VDIEHYTSKNGLPSS
+318 VSIEHYTPKNGLPSS
-333 SISCILQDYEG
+333 AISCILQDYEG
-344 SIWIGTENNGLVQML
+344 SIWIGTGNNGLVQML
-359 NEMFEIYTYSHGLPS
+359 NEMFEIYTYTHGLAS

-379 VLRMDENN
+379 TLRLDENI
-387 LLLGTDQ
+387 LLLGTEQ
-394 TITSLTL
+394 NIISLTK
-401 QGDSTIFKPYLPA
+401 QGDSTVFKPYLNA
-414 LSQTVVR
+414 LHQTTVR
-421 ALFKDSLG
+421 TLFKDYLG
-429 KVWIGT
+429 KIWIGT
-435 EKKGLFI
+435 EKKGLFTY
-442 FDPITNSLKLIRDVP
+442 DPATNFLKSIRDVP
-457 DKTINKITSDDD
+457 DKTINKITADDN

-490 FTQILPTKTIQ
+490 FTQILPTKTVQ

-536 DAVSEFSQVKATCF
+536 DAISEFSQVKATCF
-550 TEDAENT
+550 AEDAENT
-557 LWIGSEGSGVFAYSE
+557 LWIGSEGSGIFAYSE
-572 NEIKKYTTADGLASN
+572 SGIEKYTTANGLASN

-635 AVEKDYNGDL
+635 AVEKDFNGDL

-679 EERSFEEDLVLPYD
+679 DEQNFEENLVLPYN
-693 DYSLRLDF
+693 DYSLRFDF
-701 KTITFRYPEK
+701 KTITFRYPDK

-719 GFDENWSEIMTQNFA
+719 GFDKNWSEIMTQNFA
-734 YYSHLEDGSYEFEV
+734 YYSHLEDGNYSFEV

-753 DGVWANIP
+753 DGIWAKIP
-761 ASYSFTIA
+761 AIYSFKIA
-769 TPIWKKTWF
+769 TPIWKKSWF
-778 LVACILIGFIL
+778 LTICTLIGFIV
-789 LVGYVRMRTHSLEKK
+789 LVGYVRLRTNSLEKK
-804 RKDLEIE
+804 RRDLELE
-811 VEKQT
+811 VTKQT
-816 EKLKQQNKELA
+816 NKLKIQNKELA
-827 VTNSLLK
+827 LTNSLLK

-879 TDEEINKI
+879 TDEEIGKI
-887 TRDIDKSLGN
+887 TKDINKSLGN
-897 VGGLLENLLQWSRAQ
+897 VGDLLENLLQWSRAQ
-912 MGHLETKLE
+912 MGHLETQLE

-946 LQVSQIKEGILV
+946 LQVSEIEDNILV
-958 EADYNLLNFILRNL
+958 EADANLLNFILRNL
-972 ISNAIKFT
+972 IGNAIKFT
-980 DTEGT
+980 DIGGT
-985 VTVGAIADTNTL
+985 VTVGAMFITSND
-997 EKNAQKM
+997 KNAHKT
-1004 IHIFVRDTGVGMNE
+1004 IHIWVRDTGMGMSDE
-1018 DIAKKIFIT
+1018 VAKKIFIT

-1065 EKEGTTFTFSL
+1065 EKQGTTFTFSMK
-1076 REAIIKD
+1076 EGKIKE